1 MALGS
6 SIHRATIN
14 LSDVDRGIY
23 TELQLTVA
31 RHPSETAER
40 LVARLLAFAICYQDD
55 LEFTKGICEG
65 DTPDIWTRDLDGRIT
80 HWVEVGL
87 PAPERITNACKKA
100 GRVTLFLF
108 GRHSRRWVQMH
119 QGKLDMLDRLTM
131 FELPEALL
139 EAAVKDLQRS
149 ISWSITLTEGVIYLS
164 TDNQSLD
171 AELNR
176 V

>member
-6 SIHRATIN
+6 TVHRATIN
-14 LSDVDRGIY
+14 LSDVDLGIY

-40 LVARLLAFAICYQDD
+40 LVARLLAYAICYQEE
-55 LEFTKGICEG
+55 LEFTKGISEG

-80 HWVEVGL
+80 HWIEVGL
-87 PAPERITNACKKA
+87 PTPERITTACKKA
-100 GRVTLFLF
+100 ARVTLFLF

-119 QGKLDMLDRLTM
+119 REKLDILDRLTT

-139 EAAVKDLQRS
+139 EAAVDDLHRS
-149 ISWSITLTEGVIYLS
+149 INWSITLTEGILYLS

-171 AELNR
+171 VELIR